1 MLAQIRLGILPLN
14 IEVGRYRN
22 QPLEERLCPICELQ
36 EVEDEFHFLFQCPN
50 NELLRNSWFIEIRNR
65 VPDIDFFDGQ
75 EQLRIIFENC
85 HRLASK
91 FIKRSFDLR
100 KEKLFNV

>member
-36 EVEDEFHFLFQCPN
+36 EVEDEFHFLFRCPN
-50 NELLRNSWFIEIRNR
+50 NELLRNSWFIELRNR
-65 VPDIDFFDGQ
+65 VPDIDFFDEQ

-85 HRLASK
+85 HRQASK